1 MPDIYLPIIFV
12 ILLLHYAY
20 FLIGI
25 LTGLKRLKYNNVSK
39 TNNDFISIIIPFRN
53 ESHNILK
60 SLKSIEGLNYPKDK
74 YEVIYINDSSDDD
87 SFEKVSSENKS
98 GNIRVISVPDDFSE
112 NAHKKRAVRFGIE
125 NSRGDIIFT
134 TDADCIHQPEWIR
147 NMLNCFDE
155 NTGFISGPVEFYDGK
170 NAWEGV
176 QKLEFAGLVLAGAGL
191 IGKNRPIICNAAN
204 IAYRKKAFE
213 AVNGFNDNMSLSSG
227 DDEFLMQK
235 IWKETSYK
243 VKFCMNREAVVK
255 TDANKTFGQFYNQ
268 RKRWASKGLFYTDKL
283 LVFKLVLIFFF
294 YAGLFIMPFLAAFVS
309 KIYLLI
315 FAVSIIIKFLLEYKI
330 LNTGSRLLFSNNILK
345 NFYMAELLQVPYI
358 IIAGI
363 SGLFGNFTWKE
374 RKVKR

>member
-1 MPDIYLPIIFV
+1 MPDIYLPIIFI

-25 LTGLKRLKYNNVSK
+25 LTGLKRLEYNNVPK
-39 TNNDFISIIIPFRN
+39 TNNEFISIIIPFRN
-53 ESHNILK
+53 ESDNILK

-74 YEVIYINDSSDDD
+74 FEVIYVNDSSDDD
-87 SFEKVSSENKS
+87 SFQKISTINKS
-98 GNIRVISVPDDFSE
+98 GNIKVLSVPDNFSA

-125 NSRGDIIFT
+125 NSKGSIIFT
-134 TDADCIHQPEWIR
+134 TDADCVHQSDWLA
-147 NMLNCFDE
+147 NMMNCFDE
-155 NTGFISGPVEFYDGK
+155 NTGFVSGPVEFYDGK
-170 NAWEGV
+170 TKWENI

-213 AVNGFNDNMSLSSG
+213 VVNGFNDNMSLSSG

-243 VKFCMNREAVVK
+243 VKFCMNRDAVVK
-255 TDANKTFGQFYNQ
+255 TDTNKTVGQFYNQ

-283 LVFKLVLIFFF
+283 LVFKLILIFFF
-294 YAGLFIMPFLAAFVS
+294 YAGLFAMPFLAAFVS
-309 KIYLLI
+309 IKYLLI
-315 FAVSIIIKFLLEYKI
+315 FVVSILVKYSLEYKI
-330 LNTGSRLLFSNNILK
+330 VSTGSRLLFSNDMLK
-345 NFYMAELLQVPYI
+345 NFYLAEILQVPYI